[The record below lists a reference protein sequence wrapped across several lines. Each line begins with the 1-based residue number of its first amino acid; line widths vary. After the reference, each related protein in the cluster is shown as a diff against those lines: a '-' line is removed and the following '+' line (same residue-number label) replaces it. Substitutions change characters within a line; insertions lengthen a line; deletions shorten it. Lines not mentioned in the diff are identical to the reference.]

1 MLEFILKYWIQVAF
15 GLIVSGLTVCLKKF
29 WTMYK
34 KEKERDREEL
44 RKTIS
49 EEIDTSFK
57 KNHQEILDYYNKSQE
72 DDEVLQKQINKL
84 EDNLGILSRGIL
96 SIQGHQFKKNC
107 QELLEES
114 HIITEQEY
122 ENITTEHTTYKD
134 LGGNHDG
141 DALYKAVQKK
151 YFSGFN
157 NTQK

>member
-72 DDEVLQKQINKL
+72 DDEVL
-84 EDNLGILSRGIL
+84 
-96 SIQGHQFKKNC
+96 
-107 QELLEES
+107 
-114 HIITEQEY
+114 
-122 ENITTEHTTYKD
+122 
-134 LGGNHDG
+134 
-141 DALYKAVQKK
+141 
-151 YFSGFN
+151 
-157 NTQK
+157 

>member
-15 GLIVSGLTVCLKKF
+15 GLIVSGLTICLKKF

-72 DDEVLQKQINKL
+72 DDEVL
-84 EDNLGILSRGIL
+84 
-96 SIQGHQFKKNC
+96 
-107 QELLEES
+107 
-114 HIITEQEY
+114 
-122 ENITTEHTTYKD
+122 
-134 LGGNHDG
+134 
-141 DALYKAVQKK
+141 
-151 YFSGFN
+151 
-157 NTQK
+157 